1 MDRLSAATKAFI
13 EILCSKKSRVPHKEV
28 VPYLSKLLDM
38 AKIFQDECS
47 SEEERL
53 LQDLLSSLLK
63 QESKLSGTGGVDL
76 LVSLMKVV
84 DLLFNRLMDQV
95 NLIRKLQAERDH
107 FLAEID
113 ELHAIVDAMRA
124 SENMSAE
131 DTPSEI
137 ADIKEAAIGEVV
149 DFQAVRSSTNY
160 ITHYVSHHRDFSSLV
175 IVVLW
180 KSEFPGP
187 AICHDDKPLL
197 YVHQTSSVEEAF
209 DAWSDLRL
217 DNSAPPQREYTAS
230 ELQDAVRVKQV
241 IAEHQ
246 KRLFAQHSNLVAI
259 RSSDHVNGSFF
270 IEFVVLCKRFVPIT
284 DQESLPRHLEDIPT
298 RVCSGWIELCGRRE
312 QAFHRPLLPGAG
324 FAAGEDAELLLN
336 VLEENYVPPVLGTFG
351 GYYVVNGVRY
361 GVTCAHCIRKHGQ
374 ATLHSRDT
382 PVFQPSAMGLVLTAA
397 SIVPELLD
405 AYDTLKIP
413 KGYHGGMKWL
423 VDELGE
429 NPNFTTELPPDS
441 QCGVVHGGVLGPLDN
456 DGPVVDV
463 ALVKLA
469 VDVVPHCAASL
480 KFPGLQS
487 PSLTLGETAT
497 EILELEAFP
506 RHVFSVFGRGA
517 RSIDTMQALVN
528 PFQSDIYFRPV
539 QPDGVG
545 NLVFNCIHADTK
557 KNWQPGDSGT
567 WCWTEDGLLVGM
579 GMAYAHIE
587 GKHYCCIMPMS
598 HVVAA
603 IEQLI

>member
-1 MDRLSAATKAFI
+1 M
-13 EILCSKKSRVPHKEV
+13 
-28 VPYLSKLLDM
+28 
-38 AKIFQDECS
+38 
-47 SEEERL
+47 
-53 LQDLLSSLLK
+53 
-63 QESKLSGTGGVDL
+63 
-76 LVSLMKVV
+76 
-84 DLLFNRLMDQV
+84 
-95 NLIRKLQAERDH
+95 NLIRKLQAERDR
-107 FLAEID
+107 FFAEIK
-113 ELHAIVDAMRA
+113 ELQKIIDAMRA

-131 DTPSEI
+131 DTPSEV

-149 DFQAVRSSTNY
+149 DFQAVRLSTNY
-160 ITHYVSHHRDFSSLV
+160 ITHYVAHHRDFSSLV

-197 YVHQTSSVEEAF
+197 YVHQSSSTEEAF

-217 DNSAPPQREYTAS
+217 DNSPSSRREYTVS

-241 IAEHQ
+241 IAKHQ

-259 RSSDHVNGSFF
+259 RSSDHVNGSFY
-270 IEFVVLCKRFVPIT
+270 IEFVVLCKRFVPIA
-284 DQESLPRHLEDIPT
+284 DKESLPRHLEDIPT
-298 RVCSGWIELCGRRE
+298 RVCSGWIQLCGRRE
-312 QAFHRPLLPGAG
+312 QTFHRPLLPGAG
-324 FAAGEDAELLLN
+324 FAAGDDAELLLN
-336 VLEENYVPPVLGTFG
+336 VDQENYVPPVLGTLG
-351 GYYVVNGVRY
+351 GYYVANGVWY

-374 ATLHSRDT
+374 ATMHSQDT
-382 PVFQPSAMGLVLTAA
+382 PVFQPSAMGLVLMAA
-397 SIVPELLD
+397 SIVPEYLD
-405 AYDTLKIP
+405 AYDTLKIS
-413 KGYHGGMKWL
+413 KGYHGAMKWL

-429 NPNFTTELPPDS
+429 NFTTELPVDS
-441 QCGVVHGGVLGPLDN
+441 QCGMVHGGVFGPLNN
-456 DGPVVDV
+456 DGLVVDV

-469 VDVVPHCAASL
+469 VDVVPHCTASF

-487 PSLTLGETAT
+487 PSLILGDETAT
-497 EILELEAFP
+497 AILEREDFP

-539 QPDGVG
+539 QQDGVE
-545 NLVFNCIHADTK
+545 NLVFNCIHAITK

-587 GKHYCCIMPMS
+587 REHYCCIMPMS
-598 HVVAA
+598 HVLAA